1 MTFSPSLINVS
12 LASVFIYL
20 EPMYSKYNL
29 CKIQFVRKRNHIE
42 RSKSRNTLIYFKT
55 EHHSPFLHFHNSH
68 GVFPPTFCERIVF
81 NFFCGNPS
89 RLCKTSDLNV
99 FNIHS
104 MEVFLLDCL
113 KH

>member
-1 MTFSPSLINVS
+1 MTFSLSLINIS

-20 EPMYSKYNL
+20 GPMYSKYNL
-29 CKIQFVRKRNHIE
+29 CKLQFLRKRNHIE

-104 MEVFLLDCL
+104 MEFFLLDCL